1 MVALLALAEQ
11 AVRLIDADAEA
22 RPAHVMIDDVGE
34 LRQNLNQCR
43 AIASQLDV
51 AVERVEEPQRGV
63 GGVIKPL
70 VLSFRKH
77 VRNESVT
84 DVMSKGS
91 ENPTGFGEAAGRK
104 RQPF

>member
-1 MVALLALAEQ
+1 

-51 AVERVEEPQRGV
+51 AVKRMKEPQRGV

-70 VLSFRKH
+70 ILAFGEHIRD
-77 VRNESVT
+77 ESVT

-104 RQPF
+104 SQPFEANHRVASP